1 MKHTITKRILL
12 ILGMAIFLSSCS
24 SRKNILF
31 NTKNEG
37 KIPAIPIHVLEQGK
51 DSVKTKA
58 QIIKPGDILSIKNI
72 QNIELISGVG
82 SQNSSLLNSQNN
94 LMGYRVEND
103 SNVALPVLGKVKLG
117 GYSRENAEMKLN
129 ELYSQTLL
137 KDPII
142 TISIS
147 NLQVT
152 LLGEFGKQGNYN
164 LGKDQTHLTQILGEA
179 GGLNPRADKKRI
191 KIIRGDLTNPQVFV
205 VNLEDINSLADR
217 RLFLQ
222 NNDIIYAEP
231 RGAFKFLDQINPTT
245 TILGI
250 GLSVVNIYLLIS
262 NLSK

>member
-1 MKHTITKRILL
+1 MKNNLSKGILL
-12 ILGMAIFLSSCS
+12 FLGISLFLCSCS

-37 KIPAIPIHVLEQGK
+37 KIPALPIHELAQGK
-51 DSVKTKA
+51 DSVNLKT

-72 QNIELISGVG
+72 QNIELISGINN
-82 SQNSSLLNSQNN
+82 QNSSLLNSQNN

-103 SNVALPVLGKVKLG
+103 NYVALPVLGKVKLG
-117 GYSRENAEMKLN
+117 GYSRENAEKILN

-142 TISIS
+142 TITIS

-152 LLGEFGKQGNYN
+152 LLGEFVKQGNYN
-164 LGKDQTHLTQILGEA
+164 LEKDQIHLAQILGEA

-191 KIIRGDLTNPQVFV
+191 KIIRGDLTDPQVFI
-205 VNLEDINSLADR
+205 VNLEDINSLADK
-217 RLFLQ
+217 RLYLQ